1 MCVYHAVPM
10 VDWNLTGQ
18 NPQLTVTS
26 ITDFPQPAFDQ
37 LGMQPVPSLALNNSP
52 SSPTGNIGYNLRYW
66 QWKSAV
72 DTVHGAFRP
81 AAAYQSWVAPLQG
94 SQVQVP
100 GLSSLS
106 YQSFKIR
113 PQQLNSI
120 FEPQITTSNYNVAYD
135 QLLCNVNFQVYA
147 VQNLDRNGLPY

>member
-1 MCVYHAVPM
+1 M
-10 VDWNLTGQ
+10 TGVQ
-18 NPQLTVTS
+18 TCALPICFPVT
-26 ITDFPQPAFDQ
+26 
-37 LGMQPVPSLALNNSP
+37 
-52 SSPTGNIGYNLRYW
+52 IGDNLRYW
-66 QWKSAV
+66 QWKSSI

-94 SQVQVP
+94 SQIQVS
-100 GLSSLS
+100 GQSSLS

-147 VQNLDRNGLPY
+147 VQNLDRNGLPF

>member
-1 MCVYHAVPM
+1 M

-18 NPQLTVTS
+18 NPQLTITS

-37 LGMQPVPSLALNNSP
+37 LGMQPVPALNLHNNP
-52 SSPTGNIGYNLRYW
+52 SRTVPKALGYNLRYW
-66 QWKSAV
+66 QWKSNI
-72 DTVHGAFRP
+72 DTVHAAFRSSM
-81 AAAYQSWVAPLQG
+81 AYQSWSAPIDGWDVLT
-94 SQVQVP
+94 
-100 GLSSLS
+100 SSGTWS
-106 YQSFKIR
+106 YQSMKVR

-120 FEPQITTSNYNVAYD
+120 FEPQITGRNCSVAYD

>member
-10 VDWNLTGQ
+10 LDWELSGQ
-18 NPQLTVTS
+18 NPQLTVS
-26 ITDFPQPAFDQ
+26 NISDFPQPAFDQ
-37 LGMQPVPSLALNNSP
+37 LGMQPVPVLNFHNNLSVQG
-52 SSPTGNIGYNLRYW
+52 TGNLGYNLRYW

-72 DTVHGAFRP
+72 DTIHAGFRTQGG
-81 AAAYQSWVAPLQG
+81 YKSWVAAVDGEEVLV
-94 SQVQVP
+94 SNATF
-100 GLSSLS
+100 S
-106 YQSFKIR
+106 YQSFKVR

-120 FEPQITTSNYNVAYD
+120 FLPQVSGSHSSVQYD